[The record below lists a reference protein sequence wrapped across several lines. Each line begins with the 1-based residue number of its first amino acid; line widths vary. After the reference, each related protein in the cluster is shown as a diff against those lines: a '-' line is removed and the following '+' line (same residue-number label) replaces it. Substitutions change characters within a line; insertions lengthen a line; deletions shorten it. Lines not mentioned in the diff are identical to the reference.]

1 MKGGYDMVFIQ
12 LFAVHMWNVHVCFSE
27 YHIFYTGAKDEWGAH
42 WGWVRKGCWGDDY
55 LQDFYSMSD
64 LIRMIK
70 SQVWMHTKYDSQNL
84 RRRKQVTYLS
94 WLLTLECNFEIGS
107 GFAGVGQTIRCVLP
121 VTVVH
126 CILVTW

>member
-1 MKGGYDMVFIQ
+1 MKT
-12 LFAVHMWNVHVCFSE
+12 LHN
-27 YHIFYTGAKDEWGAH
+27 
-42 WGWVRKGCWGDDY
+42 DY
-55 LQDFYSMSD
+55 LHDFYSISD
-64 LIRMIK
+64 LE
-70 SQVWMHTKYDSQNL
+70 MHTKYDSQNL
-84 RRRKQVTYLS
+84 HRRKQVTYVS